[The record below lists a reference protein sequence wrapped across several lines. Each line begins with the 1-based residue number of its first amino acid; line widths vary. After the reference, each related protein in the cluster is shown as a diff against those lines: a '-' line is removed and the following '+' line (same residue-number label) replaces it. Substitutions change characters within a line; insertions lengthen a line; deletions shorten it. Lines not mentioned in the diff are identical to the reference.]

1 MRKTKKYLEV
11 ISNYGILHLIPLE
24 DGLIRVQFQKGI
36 RAEFEPKGIKVFPMS
51 AVTGQ
56 GVKELL
62 YEVNDMLANIGEET
76 TSLLRRSTSRESMTG
91 SVEDAYT

>member
-1 MRKTKKYLEV
+1 MEA
-11 ISNYGILHLIPLE
+11 
-24 DGLIRVQFQKGI
+24 I

-62 YEVNDMLANIGEET
+62 YEVNEMLQGLEKRPR
-76 TSLLRRSTSRESMTG
+76 SSRRSTSDSMTG
-91 SVEDAYT
+91 SVDDAYTVTYDEEEDEYVVRT